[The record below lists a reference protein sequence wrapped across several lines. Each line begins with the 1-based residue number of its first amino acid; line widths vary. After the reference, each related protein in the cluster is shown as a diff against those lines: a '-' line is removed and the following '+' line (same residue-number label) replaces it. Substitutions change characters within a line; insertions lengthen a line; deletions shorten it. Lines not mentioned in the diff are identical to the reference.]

1 MKVTAELA
9 ILNIRQ
15 VASPPKDGPLRGKE
29 MSSLEIKR
37 DVNIAIEGG
46 KISYVGQDY
55 VEADQYIDGN
65 QLVVIPGFVD
75 CHTHIPFVGSR
86 SSEFIMRLSGKGYMD
101 IMNAG
106 GGILSTVKEVRKA
119 SATSILANS
128 LSFLDSMLSLGVTT
142 VEGKSGYG
150 LDKEN
155 ELKQLKVLR
164 ALDSI
169 HPVDVVPTFLGA
181 HAVTDEYGSPEEFL
195 DLMVGLFD
203 DLVELTDTIDIFCEK
218 GVFDEDQ
225 SRRYLMKA
233 QEKGFK
239 VKLHADELSSSGG
252 GRLAVELGAV
262 SADHLI
268 SADDETL
275 VLLAE
280 SETVATLLP
289 GTSFF
294 LNEPFAKGRKL
305 IDLGATV
312 AIASDFNPG
321 SCNIFDPFFIIFLA
335 VSRCGL
341 SVEEAINA
349 YTANSARAL
358 CLDNKK
364 GRLEVGYDAD
374 MVLIRAED
382 YSEIVYNFSR
392 DLVEGVIKN
401 GNRVR

>member
-1 MKVTAELA
+1 MPSELA

-15 VASPPKDGPLRGKE
+15 VASPPKAGPLRGKE
-29 MSSLEIKR
+29 MSSLEIKH
-37 DVNIAIEGG
+37 DVNIAIDGG
-46 KISYVGQDY
+46 KISYVGQEF
-55 VEADQYIDGN
+55 VKADQYIDGS

-86 SSEFIMRLSGKGYMD
+86 SGEFIMRLSGKSYMD
-101 IMNAG
+101 IMKAG
-106 GGILSTVKEVRKA
+106 GGIRSTVKEVRKA
-119 SATSILANS
+119 SATRILAES
-128 LSFLDSMLSLGVTT
+128 LDFLDSMLTLGVTT

-150 LDKEN
+150 LDRKN

-181 HAVTDEYGSPEEFL
+181 HAVTEEYRSAEEFL
-195 DLMVGLFD
+195 DLMAEMFD
-203 DLVELTDTIDIFCEK
+203 DLVGLTDTIDIFCEN

-225 SRRYLMKA
+225 SRQYLMKA
-233 QEKGFK
+233 KEKGFK
-239 VKLHADELSSSGG
+239 VKLHADELSASGG
-252 GRLAVELGAV
+252 GRLAVELGAI

-275 VLLAE
+275 ALLAE

-305 IDLGATV
+305 IDLGAIV

-349 YTANSARAL
+349 YTANSAKAL
-358 CLDNKK
+358 CLENKK

-382 YSEIVYNFSR
+382 YREIVYNFSM

-401 GNRVR
+401 GNRLR

>member
-1 MKVTAELA
+1 MPSELA
-9 ILNIRQ
+9 IVNIRQ
-15 VASPPKDGPLRGKE
+15 VASPPKAGPLRGKE
-29 MSSLEIKR
+29 MSSLEIKHN
-37 DVNIAIEGG
+37 VNIVIDGG
-46 KISYVGQDY
+46 KISYIGQEY
-55 VEADQYIDGN
+55 VKADQYIDGS
-65 QLVVIPGFVD
+65 QLVLIPGFVD

-86 SSEFIMRLSGKGYMD
+86 SREFIMRLSGKSYMD
-101 IMNAG
+101 IMKAG
-106 GGILSTVKEVRKA
+106 GGIRSTVKEVRKA
-119 SATSILANS
+119 SATRILAES
-128 LSFLDSMLSLGVTT
+128 LDFLDSMLSLGVTT

-150 LDKEN
+150 LDREN

-181 HAVTDEYGSPEEFL
+181 HAVTEEYRSAEEFL
-195 DLMVGLFD
+195 DLMAEMFD
-203 DLVELTDTIDIFCEK
+203 DLVGLTDTIDIFCEN

-225 SRRYLMKA
+225 SRQYLMKA
-233 QEKGFK
+233 IEKGFK
-239 VKLHADELSSSGG
+239 VKLHADELSASGG
-252 GRLAVELGAV
+252 GRLAVELGAI

-275 VLLAE
+275 ALLAE

-305 IDLGATV
+305 IDLGAIV

-349 YTANSARAL
+349 YTANSAKAL
-358 CLDNKK
+358 CLENKK

-382 YSEIVYNFSR
+382 YREIVYNFSM

-401 GNRVR
+401 GNRLR

>member
-1 MKVTAELA
+1 MPSELA

-15 VASPPKDGPLRGKE
+15 VASPPKAGPLRGKE
-29 MSSLEIKR
+29 MSSLEIKH
-37 DVNIAIEGG
+37 DVNIAIDGG
-46 KISYVGQDY
+46 KISYVGQEY
-55 VEADQYIDGN
+55 VKADQYIDGS
-65 QLVVIPGFVD
+65 QIVVIPGFVD

-86 SSEFIMRLSGKGYMD
+86 SGEFIMRLSGKSYMD
-101 IMNAG
+101 IMKAG
-106 GGILSTVKEVRKA
+106 GGIRSTVKEVRKA
-119 SATSILANS
+119 SATRILAES
-128 LSFLDSMLSLGVTT
+128 LDFLDSMLSLGVTT

-150 LDKEN
+150 LDREN

-181 HAVTDEYGSPEEFL
+181 HAVTEEYRSAEEFL
-195 DLMVGLFD
+195 DLMAEMFD
-203 DLVELTDTIDIFCEK
+203 DLVGLTDTIDIFCEN

-225 SRRYLMKA
+225 SRQYLMKA
-233 QEKGFK
+233 KEKGFK
-239 VKLHADELSSSGG
+239 VKLHADELSASGG
-252 GRLAVELGAV
+252 GKLAVELGAI

-275 VLLAE
+275 TLLAE

-305 IDLGATV
+305 IDLGAIV

-335 VSRCGL
+335 VARCGL

-349 YTANSARAL
+349 YTVNSAKAL
-358 CLDNKK
+358 CLENEK
-364 GRLEVGYDAD
+364 GRIEIGYDAD

-382 YSEIVYNFSR
+382 YREIVYSFSR

-401 GNRVR
+401 GNRLR

>member
-1 MKVTAELA
+1 
-9 ILNIRQ
+9 
-15 VASPPKDGPLRGKE
+15 
-29 MSSLEIKR
+29 MSSLEIKH
-37 DVNIAIEGG
+37 DVNIAIDGG
-46 KISYVGQDY
+46 KISYVGQEF
-55 VEADQYIDGN
+55 VKADQYIDGS

-86 SSEFIMRLSGKGYMD
+86 SGEFIMRLSGKSYMD
-101 IMNAG
+101 IMKAG
-106 GGILSTVKEVRKA
+106 GGIRSTVKEVRKA
-119 SATSILANS
+119 SATRILAES
-128 LSFLDSMLSLGVTT
+128 LDFLDSMLSLGVTT

-150 LDKEN
+150 LDREN

-181 HAVTDEYGSPEEFL
+181 HAVTEEYRSAGEFL
-195 DLMVGLFD
+195 DLMAEMFD
-203 DLVELTDTIDIFCEK
+203 DLVGLTDTIDIFCEN

-225 SRRYLMKA
+225 SRQYLMKA
-233 QEKGFK
+233 KEKGFK
-239 VKLHADELSSSGG
+239 VKLHADELSASGG
-252 GRLAVELGAV
+252 GRLAVELGAI

-275 VLLAE
+275 ALLAE

-305 IDLGATV
+305 IDLGAIV

-349 YTANSARAL
+349 YTANSAKAL
-358 CLDNKK
+358 CLENKK

-382 YSEIVYNFSR
+382 YREIVYNFSM

-401 GNRVR
+401 GNRLR

>member
-1 MKVTAELA
+1 MPSELA

-15 VASPPKDGPLRGKE
+15 AASPPKAGPLRGKE
-29 MSSLEIKR
+29 MSSLEIKH
-37 DVNIAIEGG
+37 DVNIAIDGG
-46 KISYVGQDY
+46 KISYVGQEF
-55 VEADQYIDGN
+55 VKADQYIDGS

-86 SSEFIMRLSGKGYMD
+86 SGEFIMRLSGKSYMD
-101 IMNAG
+101 IMKAG
-106 GGILSTVKEVRKA
+106 GGIRSTVKEVRKA
-119 SATSILANS
+119 SATRILAES
-128 LSFLDSMLSLGVTT
+128 LDFLDSMLTLGVTT

-150 LDKEN
+150 LDRKN

-181 HAVTDEYGSPEEFL
+181 HAVTEEYRSAEEFL
-195 DLMVGLFD
+195 DLMAEMFD
-203 DLVELTDTIDIFCEK
+203 DLVGLTDTIDIFCEN

-225 SRRYLMKA
+225 SRQYLMKA
-233 QEKGFK
+233 KEKGFK
-239 VKLHADELSSSGG
+239 VKLHADELSASGG
-252 GRLAVELGAV
+252 GRLAVELGAI

-275 VLLAE
+275 ALLAE

-305 IDLGATV
+305 IDLGAIV

-349 YTANSARAL
+349 YTANSAKAL
-358 CLDNKK
+358 CLENKK

-382 YSEIVYNFSR
+382 YREIVYNFSM

-401 GNRVR
+401 GNRLR

>member
-1 MKVTAELA
+1 MPSELA

-15 VASPPKDGPLRGKE
+15 AASPPKAGPLRGKE
-29 MSSLEIKR
+29 MSSLEIKH
-37 DVNIAIEGG
+37 DVNIAIDGG
-46 KISYVGQDY
+46 KISYVGQEF
-55 VEADQYIDGN
+55 VKADQYIDGS

-86 SSEFIMRLSGKGYMD
+86 SGEFIMRLSGKSYMD
-101 IMNAG
+101 IMKAG
-106 GGILSTVKEVRKA
+106 GGIRSTVKEVRKA
-119 SATSILANS
+119 SATRILAES
-128 LSFLDSMLSLGVTT
+128 LDFLDSMLTLGVTT

-150 LDKEN
+150 LDRKN

-181 HAVTDEYGSPEEFL
+181 HAVTEEYRSTEEFL
-195 DLMVGLFD
+195 DLMAEMFD
-203 DLVELTDTIDIFCEK
+203 DLVGLTDTIDIFCEN

-225 SRRYLMKA
+225 SRQYLMKA
-233 QEKGFK
+233 KEKGFK
-239 VKLHADELSSSGG
+239 VKLHADELSASGG
-252 GRLAVELGAV
+252 GRLAVELGAI

-275 VLLAE
+275 ALLAE

-305 IDLGATV
+305 IDLGAIV
-312 AIASDFNPG
+312 ALASDFNPG

-349 YTANSARAL
+349 YTANSAKAL
-358 CLDNKK
+358 CLENKK

-382 YSEIVYNFSR
+382 YREIVYNFSM

-401 GNRVR
+401 GNRLR

>member
-1 MKVTAELA
+1 MPSELA

-15 VASPPKDGPLRGKE
+15 VASPPKAGPLRGKE
-29 MSSLEIKR
+29 MSSLEIKH
-37 DVNIAIEGG
+37 DVNIAIDGG
-46 KISYVGQDY
+46 KISYVGQEF
-55 VEADQYIDGN
+55 VKADQYIDGS

-86 SSEFIMRLSGKGYMD
+86 SGEFIMRLSGKSYMD
-101 IMNAG
+101 IMKAG
-106 GGILSTVKEVRKA
+106 GGIRSTVKEVRKA
-119 SATSILANS
+119 SATRILAES
-128 LSFLDSMLSLGVTT
+128 LDFLDSMLTLGVTT

-150 LDKEN
+150 LDRKN

-181 HAVTDEYGSPEEFL
+181 HAVTEEYSSAEEFL
-195 DLMVGLFD
+195 DLMAEMFD
-203 DLVELTDTIDIFCEK
+203 DLVGLTDTIDIFCEN

-225 SRRYLMKA
+225 SRQYLMKA
-233 QEKGFK
+233 KEKGFK
-239 VKLHADELSSSGG
+239 VKLHADELSASGG
-252 GRLAVELGAV
+252 GRLAVELGAI

-275 VLLAE
+275 ALLAE

-305 IDLGATV
+305 IDLGAIV

-349 YTANSARAL
+349 YTANSAKAL
-358 CLDNKK
+358 CLENKK

-382 YSEIVYNFSR
+382 YREIVYNFSM

-401 GNRVR
+401 GNRLR

>member
-1 MKVTAELA
+1 MPSELA

-15 VASPPKDGPLRGKE
+15 VASPPKAGPLRGKE
-29 MSSLEIKR
+29 MSSLEIKH
-37 DVNIAIEGG
+37 DVNIAIDGG
-46 KISYVGQDY
+46 KISYVGQEF
-55 VEADQYIDGN
+55 VKADQYIDGS

-75 CHTHIPFVGSR
+75 CHTHIPFVGGR
-86 SSEFIMRLSGKGYMD
+86 SGEFIMRLSGKSYMD
-101 IMNAG
+101 IMKAG
-106 GGILSTVKEVRKA
+106 GGIRSTVKEVRKA
-119 SATSILANS
+119 SATRILAES
-128 LSFLDSMLSLGVTT
+128 LDFLDSMLTLGVTT

-150 LDKEN
+150 LDRKN

-181 HAVTDEYGSPEEFL
+181 HAVTEEYRSAEEFL
-195 DLMVGLFD
+195 DLMAEMFD
-203 DLVELTDTIDIFCEK
+203 DLVGLTDTIDIFCEN

-225 SRRYLMKA
+225 SRQYLMKA
-233 QEKGFK
+233 KEKGFK
-239 VKLHADELSSSGG
+239 VKLHADELSASGG
-252 GRLAVELGAV
+252 GRLAVELGAI

-275 VLLAE
+275 ALLAE

-305 IDLGATV
+305 IDLGAIV

-349 YTANSARAL
+349 YTANSAKAL
-358 CLDNKK
+358 CLENKK

-382 YSEIVYNFSR
+382 YREIVYNFSM

-401 GNRVR
+401 GNRLR

>member
-1 MKVTAELA
+1 MPSELA

-15 VASPPKDGPLRGKE
+15 AASPPKAGPLRGKE
-29 MSSLEIKR
+29 MSSLEIKH
-37 DVNIAIEGG
+37 DVNIAIDGG
-46 KISYVGQDY
+46 KISYVGQEF
-55 VEADQYIDGN
+55 VKADQYIDGS

-75 CHTHIPFVGSR
+75 CHTHIPFVGGR
-86 SSEFIMRLSGKGYMD
+86 SGEFIMRLSGKSYMD
-101 IMNAG
+101 IMKAG
-106 GGILSTVKEVRKA
+106 GGIRSTVREVRKA
-119 SATSILANS
+119 SATRILAES
-128 LSFLDSMLSLGVTT
+128 LDFLDSMLTLGVTT

-150 LDKEN
+150 LDRKN

-181 HAVTDEYGSPEEFL
+181 HAVTEEYRSAEEFL
-195 DLMVGLFD
+195 DLMAEMFD
-203 DLVELTDTIDIFCEK
+203 DLVGLTDTIDIFCEN

-225 SRRYLMKA
+225 SRQYLMKA
-233 QEKGFK
+233 KEKGFK
-239 VKLHADELSSSGG
+239 VKLHADELSASGG
-252 GRLAVELGAV
+252 GRLAVELGAI

-275 VLLAE
+275 ALLAE

-305 IDLGATV
+305 IDLGAIV

-349 YTANSARAL
+349 YTANSAKAL
-358 CLDNKK
+358 CLENKK

-382 YSEIVYNFSR
+382 YREIVYNFSM

-401 GNRVR
+401 GNRLR

>member
-1 MKVTAELA
+1 MPSELA

-15 VASPPKDGPLRGKE
+15 AASPPKAGPLRGKE
-29 MSSLEIKR
+29 MSSLEIKH
-37 DVNIAIEGG
+37 DVNIAIDGG
-46 KISYVGQDY
+46 KISYVGQEF
-55 VEADQYIDGN
+55 VKADQYIDGS

-86 SSEFIMRLSGKGYMD
+86 SGEFIMRLSGKSYMD
-101 IMNAG
+101 IMKAG
-106 GGILSTVKEVRKA
+106 GGIRSTVKEVRKA
-119 SATSILANS
+119 SATRILAES
-128 LSFLDSMLSLGVTT
+128 LDFLDSMLSLGVTT

-150 LDKEN
+150 LDREN

-181 HAVTDEYGSPEEFL
+181 HAVTEEYRSAGEFL
-195 DLMVGLFD
+195 DLMAEMFD
-203 DLVELTDTIDIFCEK
+203 DLVGLTDTIDIFCEN

-225 SRRYLMKA
+225 SRQYLMKA
-233 QEKGFK
+233 KEKGFK
-239 VKLHADELSSSGG
+239 VKLHADELSASGG
-252 GRLAVELGAV
+252 GRLAVELGAI

-275 VLLAE
+275 ALLAE

-305 IDLGATV
+305 IDLGAIV
-312 AIASDFNPG
+312 ALASDFNPG

-349 YTANSARAL
+349 YTANSAKAL
-358 CLDNKK
+358 CLENKK

-382 YSEIVYNFSR
+382 YREIVYNFSM

-401 GNRVR
+401 GNRLR

>member
-1 MKVTAELA
+1 MPSELA

-15 VASPPKDGPLRGKE
+15 VASPPKAGPLRGKE
-29 MSSLEIKR
+29 MSSLEIKH
-37 DVNIAIEGG
+37 DVNIAIDGG
-46 KISYVGQDY
+46 KISYVGQEF
-55 VEADQYIDGN
+55 VKADQYIDGS

-86 SSEFIMRLSGKGYMD
+86 SGEFIMRLSGKSYMD
-101 IMNAG
+101 IMKAG
-106 GGILSTVKEVRKA
+106 GGIRSTVKEVRKA
-119 SATSILANS
+119 SATRILAES
-128 LSFLDSMLSLGVTT
+128 LDFLDSMLTLGVTT

-150 LDKEN
+150 LDRKN
-155 ELKQLKVLR
+155 EFKQLKVLR

-181 HAVTDEYGSPEEFL
+181 HAVTEEYRSAEEFL
-195 DLMVGLFD
+195 DLMAEMFD
-203 DLVELTDTIDIFCEK
+203 DLVGLTDTIDIFCEN

-225 SRRYLMKA
+225 SRQYLMKA
-233 QEKGFK
+233 KEKGFK
-239 VKLHADELSSSGG
+239 VKLHADELSASGG
-252 GRLAVELGAV
+252 GRLAVELGAI

-275 VLLAE
+275 ALLAE

-305 IDLGATV
+305 IDLGAMV

-349 YTANSARAL
+349 YTANSAKAL
-358 CLDNKK
+358 CLENKK

-382 YSEIVYNFSR
+382 YREIVYNFSM

-401 GNRVR
+401 GNRLR

>member
-1 MKVTAELA
+1 MPSELA

-15 VASPPKDGPLRGKE
+15 VASPPKAGPLRGKE
-29 MSSLEIKR
+29 MSSLEIKH
-37 DVNIAIEGG
+37 DVNIAIDGG
-46 KISYVGQDY
+46 KISYVGQEF
-55 VEADQYIDGN
+55 VKADQYIDGS

-86 SSEFIMRLSGKGYMD
+86 SGEFIMRLSGKSYMD
-101 IMNAG
+101 IMKAG
-106 GGILSTVKEVRKA
+106 GGIRSTVREVRKA
-119 SATSILANS
+119 SATRILAES
-128 LSFLDSMLSLGVTT
+128 LDFLDSMLTLGVTT

-150 LDKEN
+150 LDRKN

-181 HAVTDEYGSPEEFL
+181 HAVTEEYRSAEEFL
-195 DLMVGLFD
+195 DLMAEMFD
-203 DLVELTDTIDIFCEK
+203 DLVGLTDTIDIFCEN

-225 SRRYLMKA
+225 SRQYLMKA
-233 QEKGFK
+233 KEKGFK
-239 VKLHADELSSSGG
+239 VKLHADELSASGG
-252 GRLAVELGAV
+252 GRLAVELGAI

-275 VLLAE
+275 ALLAE

-305 IDLGATV
+305 IDLGAIV

-349 YTANSARAL
+349 YTANSAKAL
-358 CLDNKK
+358 CLENKK

-382 YSEIVYNFSR
+382 YREIVYNFSM

-401 GNRVR
+401 GNRLR

>member
-1 MKVTAELA
+1 MPSELA

-15 VASPPKDGPLRGKE
+15 AASPPKAGPLRGKE
-29 MSSLEIKR
+29 MSSLEIKH
-37 DVNIAIEGG
+37 DVNIAIDGG
-46 KISYVGQDY
+46 KISYVGQEF
-55 VEADQYIDGN
+55 VKADQYIDGS

-86 SSEFIMRLSGKGYMD
+86 SGEFIMRLSGKSYMD
-101 IMNAG
+101 IMKAG
-106 GGILSTVKEVRKA
+106 GGIRSTVKEVRKA
-119 SATSILANS
+119 SATRILAES
-128 LSFLDSMLSLGVTT
+128 LDFLDSMLTLGVTT

-150 LDKEN
+150 LDRKN

-181 HAVTDEYGSPEEFL
+181 HAVTEEYRSAGEFL
-195 DLMVGLFD
+195 DLMAEMFD
-203 DLVELTDTIDIFCEK
+203 DLVGLTDTIDIFCEN

-225 SRRYLMKA
+225 SRQYLMKA
-233 QEKGFK
+233 KEKGFK
-239 VKLHADELSSSGG
+239 VKLHADELSASGG
-252 GRLAVELGAV
+252 GRLAVELGAI

-275 VLLAE
+275 ALLAE

-305 IDLGATV
+305 IDLGAIV
-312 AIASDFNPG
+312 ALASDFNPG

-349 YTANSARAL
+349 YTANSAKAL
-358 CLDNKK
+358 CLENKK

-382 YSEIVYNFSR
+382 YREIVYNFSM

-401 GNRVR
+401 GNRLR

>member
-1 MKVTAELA
+1 MPSELA

-15 VASPPKDGPLRGKE
+15 AASPPKAGPLRGKE
-29 MSSLEIKR
+29 MSSLEIKH
-37 DVNIAIEGG
+37 DVNIAIDGG
-46 KISYVGQDY
+46 KISYVGQEF
-55 VEADQYIDGN
+55 VKADQYIDGS

-86 SSEFIMRLSGKGYMD
+86 SGEFIMRLSGKSYMD
-101 IMNAG
+101 IMKAG
-106 GGILSTVKEVRKA
+106 GGIRSTVKEVRKA
-119 SATSILANS
+119 SATRILAES
-128 LSFLDSMLSLGVTT
+128 LDFLDSMLTLGVTT

-150 LDKEN
+150 LDRKN

-181 HAVTDEYGSPEEFL
+181 HAVTEEYRSAGEFL
-195 DLMVGLFD
+195 DLMAEMFD
-203 DLVELTDTIDIFCEK
+203 DLVGLTDTIDIFCEN

-225 SRRYLMKA
+225 SRQYLMKA
-233 QEKGFK
+233 KEKGFK
-239 VKLHADELSSSGG
+239 VKLHADELSASGG
-252 GRLAVELGAV
+252 GRLAVELGAI

-275 VLLAE
+275 ALLAE

-305 IDLGATV
+305 IDLGAIV

-349 YTANSARAL
+349 YTANSAKAL
-358 CLDNKK
+358 CLENKK

-382 YSEIVYNFSR
+382 YREIVYNFSM

-401 GNRVR
+401 GNRLR

>member
-1 MKVTAELA
+1 MPSELA

-15 VASPPKDGPLRGKE
+15 AASPPKAGPLRGKE
-29 MSSLEIKR
+29 MSSLEIKH
-37 DVNIAIEGG
+37 DVNIAIDGG
-46 KISYVGQDY
+46 KISYVGQEF
-55 VEADQYIDGN
+55 VKADQYIDGS

-86 SSEFIMRLSGKGYMD
+86 SGEFIMRLSGKSYMD
-101 IMNAG
+101 IMKAG
-106 GGILSTVKEVRKA
+106 GGIRSTVKEVRKA
-119 SATSILANS
+119 SATRILAES
-128 LSFLDSMLSLGVTT
+128 LDFLDSMLSLGVTT

-150 LDKEN
+150 LDRKN

-181 HAVTDEYGSPEEFL
+181 HAVTEEYRSAGEFL
-195 DLMVGLFD
+195 DLMAEMFD
-203 DLVELTDTIDIFCEK
+203 DLVGLTDTIDIFCEN

-225 SRRYLMKA
+225 SRQYLMKA
-233 QEKGFK
+233 KEKGFK
-239 VKLHADELSSSGG
+239 VKLHADELSASGG
-252 GRLAVELGAV
+252 GRLAVELGAI

-275 VLLAE
+275 ALLAE

-305 IDLGATV
+305 IDLGAIV

-349 YTANSARAL
+349 YTANSAKAL
-358 CLDNKK
+358 CLENKK

-382 YSEIVYNFSR
+382 YREIVYNFSM

-401 GNRVR
+401 GNRLR

>member
-1 MKVTAELA
+1 MPSELA

-15 VASPPKDGPLRGKE
+15 AASPPKAGPLRGKE
-29 MSSLEIKR
+29 MSSLEIKH
-37 DVNIAIEGG
+37 DVNIAIDGG
-46 KISYVGQDY
+46 KISYVGQEF
-55 VEADQYIDGN
+55 VKADQYIDGS

-86 SSEFIMRLSGKGYMD
+86 SGEFIMRLSGKSYMD
-101 IMNAG
+101 IMKAG
-106 GGILSTVKEVRKA
+106 GGIRSTVKEVRKA
-119 SATSILANS
+119 SATRILAES
-128 LSFLDSMLSLGVTT
+128 LDFLDSMLSLGVTT

-150 LDKEN
+150 LDREN

-181 HAVTDEYGSPEEFL
+181 HAVTEEYRSAGEFL
-195 DLMVGLFD
+195 DLMAEMFD
-203 DLVELTDTIDIFCEK
+203 DLVGLTDTIDIFCEN

-225 SRRYLMKA
+225 SRQYLMKA
-233 QEKGFK
+233 KEKGFK
-239 VKLHADELSSSGG
+239 VKLHADELSASGG
-252 GRLAVELGAV
+252 GRLAVELGAI

-275 VLLAE
+275 ALLAE

-305 IDLGATV
+305 IDLGAIV

-349 YTANSARAL
+349 YTANSAKAL
-358 CLDNKK
+358 CLENKK

-382 YSEIVYNFSR
+382 YREIVYNFSM

-401 GNRVR
+401 GNRLR

>member
-1 MKVTAELA
+1 MPSELA

-15 VASPPKDGPLRGKE
+15 VASPPKAGPLRGKE
-29 MSSLEIKR
+29 MSFLEIKH
-37 DVNIAIEGG
+37 DVNIAIDGG
-46 KISYVGQDY
+46 KISYVGQEY
-55 VEADQYIDGN
+55 VKADQYIDGR
-65 QLVVIPGFVD
+65 QSVVIPGFVD

-86 SSEFIMRLSGKGYMD
+86 SGEFIMRLSGKSYMD

-106 GGILSTVKEVRKA
+106 GGIRSTVKEVRKA
-119 SATSILANS
+119 SATRILAES
-128 LSFLDSMLSLGVTT
+128 LDFLDSMLSLGVTT

-150 LDKEN
+150 LDREN

-181 HAVTDEYGSPEEFL
+181 HAVTEEYRSAGEFL
-195 DLMVGLFD
+195 DLMAEMFD
-203 DLVELTDTIDIFCEK
+203 DLVGLTDTIDIFCEN

-225 SRRYLMKA
+225 SRQYLMKA
-233 QEKGFK
+233 KEKGFK
-239 VKLHADELSSSGG
+239 VKLHADELSASGG
-252 GRLAVELGAV
+252 GRLAVELGAI

-275 VLLAE
+275 ALLAE

-305 IDLGATV
+305 IDLGAIV

-349 YTANSARAL
+349 YTANSAKAL
-358 CLDNKK
+358 CLENKK

-382 YSEIVYNFSR
+382 YREIVYNFSM

-401 GNRVR
+401 GNRLR

>member
-1 MKVTAELA
+1 MPSELA

-15 VASPPKDGPLRGKE
+15 VASPPKAGPLRGKE
-29 MSSLEIKR
+29 MSSLEIKH
-37 DVNIAIEGG
+37 DVNIAIDGG
-46 KISYVGQDY
+46 KISYVGQEF
-55 VEADQYIDGN
+55 VKADQYIDGS

-86 SSEFIMRLSGKGYMD
+86 SGEFIMRLSGKSYMD
-101 IMNAG
+101 IMKAG
-106 GGILSTVKEVRKA
+106 GGIRSTVREVRKA
-119 SATSILANS
+119 SATRILAES
-128 LSFLDSMLSLGVTT
+128 LDFLDSMLTLGVTT

-150 LDKEN
+150 LDRKN

-181 HAVTDEYGSPEEFL
+181 HAVTEEYSSAEEFL
-195 DLMVGLFD
+195 DLMAEMFD
-203 DLVELTDTIDIFCEK
+203 DLVGLTDTIDIFCEN

-225 SRRYLMKA
+225 SRQYLMKA
-233 QEKGFK
+233 IEKGFK
-239 VKLHADELSSSGG
+239 VKLHADELSASGG
-252 GRLAVELGAV
+252 GRLAVELGAI

-275 VLLAE
+275 ALLAE

-305 IDLGATV
+305 IDLGAIV

-349 YTANSARAL
+349 YTANSAKAL
-358 CLDNKK
+358 CLENKK

-382 YSEIVYNFSR
+382 YREIVYNFSM

-401 GNRVR
+401 GNRLR

>member
-1 MKVTAELA
+1 MPSELA

-15 VASPPKDGPLRGKE
+15 VASPPKAGPLRGKE
-29 MSSLEIKR
+29 MSSLEIKH
-37 DVNIAIEGG
+37 DVNIAIDGG
-46 KISYVGQDY
+46 KISYVGQEF
-55 VEADQYIDGN
+55 VKADQYIDGS

-86 SSEFIMRLSGKGYMD
+86 SGEFIMRLSGKSYMD
-101 IMNAG
+101 IMKAG
-106 GGILSTVKEVRKA
+106 GGIRSTVKEVRKA
-119 SATSILANS
+119 SATRILAES
-128 LSFLDSMLSLGVTT
+128 LDFLDSMLTLGVTT

-150 LDKEN
+150 LDRKN

-181 HAVTDEYGSPEEFL
+181 HAVTEEYRSAEEFL
-195 DLMVGLFD
+195 DLMAEMFD
-203 DLVELTDTIDIFCEK
+203 DLVGLTDTIDIFCEN

-225 SRRYLMKA
+225 SRQYLMKA
-233 QEKGFK
+233 IEKGFK
-239 VKLHADELSSSGG
+239 VKLHADELSASGG
-252 GRLAVELGAV
+252 GRLAVELGAI

-275 VLLAE
+275 ALLAE

-305 IDLGATV
+305 IDLGAIV

-349 YTANSARAL
+349 YTANSAKAL
-358 CLDNKK
+358 CLENKK

-382 YSEIVYNFSR
+382 YREIVYNFSM

-401 GNRVR
+401 GNRLR